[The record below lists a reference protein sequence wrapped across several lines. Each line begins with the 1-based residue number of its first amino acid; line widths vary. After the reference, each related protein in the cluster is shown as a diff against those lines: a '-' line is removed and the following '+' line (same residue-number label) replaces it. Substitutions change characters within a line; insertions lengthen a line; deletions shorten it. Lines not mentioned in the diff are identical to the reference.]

1 MMLLAAGTAKKHIVS
16 MKRFN
21 AGVQAA
27 ARKLKKYVLPFPVQ
41 ILALYIQ
48 LSIDHLTELAS
59 TNPEKQ

>member
-41 ILALYIQ
+41 ILALYPAFNRS
-48 LSIDHLTELAS
+48 LD
-59 TNPEKQ
+59 